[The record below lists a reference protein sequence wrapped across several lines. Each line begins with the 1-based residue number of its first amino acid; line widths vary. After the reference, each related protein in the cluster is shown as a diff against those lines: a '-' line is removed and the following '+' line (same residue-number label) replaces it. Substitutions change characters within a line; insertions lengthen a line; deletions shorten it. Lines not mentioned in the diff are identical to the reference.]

1 MITEVHVKNF
11 RGIGD
16 ETVFLNR
23 LSVLVGPNG
32 AGKSSFVD
40 AIRFVRD
47 AVSLGPD
54 DAVLRRHGIA
64 ALRRWSPRRPYDL
77 EIVLKFSLSGL
88 HGCYGFSL
96 ASVGEGN
103 FRIKHELCGIGRTAE
118 SIDTRFERQDDRLVD
133 LPQKQERHF
142 RNRELDP
149 TTLVLPT
156 AALLS
161 MECAKLRRFFREMEF
176 FTIFPNTLREPQKPF
191 SSLTSLGDHGENFAT
206 VLRALLKRGTYS
218 DELTSALGRVVPG
231 IKGIRVSGVGGYLV
245 TELEHA
251 FGEGKSAWFD
261 LSQESDG
268 TLRLLGLLVAL
279 YYSRSTG
286 HLHRF
291 LALEEP
297 ELTLHPGALGVIS
310 DELLQASKRSQ
321 LLVTTQSPDLISRF
335 DASHLRVVE
344 RVDGVTHIGPID
356 ESQREAV
363 EAKLF
368 TAGDLLR
375 IEGLRREPL

>member
-1 MITEVHVKNF
+1 MITEVHVRNF

-16 ETVFLNR
+16 ETISLNR
-23 LSVLVGPNG
+23 LTVLVGPNG

-64 ALRRWSPRRPYDL
+64 ALRRWSPRRPYEL

-88 HGCYGFSL
+88 HGRYGFSV
-96 ASVGEGN
+96 ASGGEGN
-103 FRIKHELCGIGRTAE
+103 FRIKHELCEIGRTAD
-118 SIDTRFERQDDRLVD
+118 SIDTRFERRENRLVD
-133 LPQKQERHF
+133 LPQQKEWHL
-142 RNRELDP
+142 RNRNLDP
-149 TTLVLPT
+149 TTLVLPAT
-156 AALLS
+156 AILS
-161 MECAKLRRFFREMEF
+161 VEYVQLRRFFREMEF
-176 FTIFPNTLREPQKPF
+176 FTIFPNTLREPQKP
-191 SSLTSLGDHGENFAT
+191 SPSPTSLGDHGENFAT

-286 HLHRF
+286 HSHRF
-291 LALEEP
+291 LAIEEP

-335 DASHLRVVE
+335 DASQLRVVE